1 MDRDV
6 KMSVSQIFRKN
17 GEKTVFVEFS
27 RGKCLAEGKLPEGK
41 LLKSRGFSEEEN
53 RSLEEYMLENRHEI
67 LGLAGG
73 VNVMK
78 AFMGT

>member
-1 MDRDV
+1 M
-6 KMSVSQIFRKN
+6 
-17 GEKTVFVEFS
+17 
-27 RGKCLAEGKLPEGK
+27 
-41 LLKSRGFSEEEN
+41 KSRGFSEEEN